1 MAVASCAGGA
11 THPSAVATDQAD
23 PGLIASGA
31 EVYARSCAACHGDD
45 LRGTD
50 RGPSPLSRVYE
61 PGHHADEAFRRAIAV
76 GSPQHHWGFG
86 DMPAVPGLG
95 AEEVDAV
102 IAYVREQ
109 QRTEGFID

>member
-1 MAVASCAGGA
+1 M
-11 THPSAVATDQAD
+11 
-23 PGLIASGA
+23 
-31 EVYARSCAACHGDD
+31 
-45 LRGTD
+45 
-50 RGPSPLSRVYE
+50 
-61 PGHHADEAFRRAIAV
+61 